1 LFRTNNPK
9 SSYEPFEL
17 AKKQL
22 GVTRKIPRLGKF
34 IEHFKAAA
42 TIADSRT
49 LDPVHKFLA
58 TSRQLGYAGYL
69 SFDALTVLDAAGIKK
84 WEGAKRASQMAARF
98 WLLGLSSS
106 VLAGLY
112 TLNRLRVRRVN
123 VDKKEGEGVVESKKI
138 EKYVHHPNFECSL
151 LTVTREY
158 NAAVL
163 QLFTDCCDICLPSS
177 ALGYLDLDDGAL
189 GLLGTF
195 SSLVGIYNV
204 WEKCR
209 Q

>member
-1 LFRTNNPK
+1 L
-9 SSYEPFEL
+9 
-17 AKKQL
+17 
-22 GVTRKIPRLGKF
+22 
-34 IEHFKAAA
+34 
-42 TIADSRT
+42 ADSKT

-84 WEGAKRASQMAARF
+84 WEGAKRASQLAARC

-112 TLNRLRVRRVN
+112 TLSKLRARRAN

-138 EKYVHHPNFECSL
+138 EKYAISTPFISHANHFN
-151 LTVTREY
+151 REY
-158 NAAVL
+158 NTAVL
-163 QLFTDCCDICLPSS
+163 QLLTDACDITLPST
-177 ALGYLDLDDGAL
+177 ALGYLSLDDGML

-195 SSLVGIYNV
+195 SSLIGIYNV

-209 Q
+209 V